1 MSARPTGF
9 HVDLL
14 GVLFR
19 LWGVLVM
26 LIGASTLALAVA
38 AVALIRTH
46 TTTGG
51 AQFAAGL
58 TTATFIFLA
67 LIALVWG
74 FAHVIV
80 GRRLRQH
87 TPWAR
92 LAALALGSADLVLLP
107 HGTALGGYSLYTLL
121 GDDAKRLF
129 DA

>member
-1 MSARPTGF
+1 MLT
-9 HVDLL
+9 
-14 GVLFR
+14 
-19 LWGVLVM
+19 M

-46 TTTGG
+46 TTTGS

-58 TTATFIFLA
+58 TTATFTFLA

-74 FAHVIV
+74 FAHIVV

-87 TPWAR
+87 TQWAR

-129 DA
+129 EA

>member
-1 MSARPTGF
+1 MSPRSTRF

-19 LWGVLVM
+19 LCGLLMM

-38 AVALIRTH
+38 AIALIRTH
-46 TTTGG
+46 NPTGG
-51 AQFAAGL
+51 AQVAAGL
-58 TTATFIFLA
+58 TTATFTFLA
-67 LIALVWG
+67 LVALVWG
-74 FAHVIV
+74 LAHVIV
-80 GRRLRQH
+80 GGRLRQH

-107 HGTALGGYSLYTLL
+107 HGTALGGYSLYTLV

-129 DA
+129 EA

>member
-1 MSARPTGF
+1 
-9 HVDLL
+9 
-14 GVLFR
+14 VLFR
-19 LWGVLVM
+19 LWGMLMM
-26 LIGASTLALAVA
+26 LIGASTLALALA

-46 TTTGG
+46 ATTGG

-58 TTATFIFLA
+58 TTATFMFLA

-74 FAHVIV
+74 VAHMIV
-80 GRRLRQH
+80 GQRLRQH
-87 TPWAR
+87 APWAR